1 MLIHNLNKKEL
12 KPDETRG
19 YKLIKD
25 LNPPQNFLN
34 PRKID
39 ELCKNWLEKAGLGP
53 SYRIWVVVNYYERP
67 KPLYFDFMN
76 SPYIEFFGED
86 QKAYSDRAAFKSA
99 ESGFREILFPCLRQP
114 RAN

>member
-39 ELCKNWLEKAGLGP
+39 ELCKSWLEKAGLGP
-53 SYRIWVVVNYYERP
+53 SYRIWVIVNYYDVQASVLR
-67 KPLYFDFMN
+67 LY
-76 SPYIEFFGED
+76 EFSLYRNFGED
-86 QKAYSDRAAFKSA
+86 
-99 ESGFREILFPCLRQP
+99 
-114 RAN
+114 

>member
-1 MLIHNLNKKEL
+1 MGTVEPSYALCELVNLTNKQKGVESFEFLTDVAQILHTSAVRQLSLDSETTAQKISEKDRQFYGMLIHNLNKKEL

-39 ELCKNWLEKAGLGP
+39 ELCKSWLE
-53 SYRIWVVVNYYERP
+53 
-67 KPLYFDFMN
+67 
-76 SPYIEFFGED
+76 
-86 QKAYSDRAAFKSA
+86 
-99 ESGFREILFPCLRQP
+99 
-114 RAN
+114 